1 MREIK
6 LFWEGLWDITE
17 QDTSPNISEAGGIL
31 MLLDARHT
39 PNKIGFD
46 TGTYRLL
53 ELCEVSNMHEAMQ
66 NKFAIQNWKKLC
78 TNRLLLKISKID
90 NASDRKE
97 ILMLLKGEADTP
109 DNLRISNI
117 GYKLPLKS
125 HYSSLVKEPA
135 V

>member
-17 QDTSPNISEAGGIL
+17 QDGSLNISEAGGIL

-46 TGTYRLL
+46 TGTYRLV
-53 ELCEVSNMHEAMQ
+53 ELCEVSNMHEALQ
-66 NKFAIQNWKKLC
+66 NKFTVQNWKRLC
-78 TNRLLLKISKID
+78 NNRLLLKISKID
-90 NASDRKE
+90 NPTDRKE
-97 ILMLLKGEADTP
+97 ILMLLKGSAEAP
-109 DNLRISNI
+109 DNLQIFNI
-117 GYKLPLKS
+117 GYKLPLKAQ
-125 HYSSLVKEPA
+125 YTPVLKEST

>member
-17 QDTSPNISEAGGIL
+17 HNGPLNISEAGGIL

-46 TGTYRLL
+46 TGSYRLL
-53 ELCEVSNMHEAMQ
+53 DLCEVSNMHDALQ
-66 NKFAIQNWKKLC
+66 NKYDIQNWKMLSS
-78 TNRLLLKISKID
+78 NRLLLKISKID
-90 NASDRKE
+90 SPNDRKQ
-97 ILMLLKGEADTP
+97 ILQLLKGSADAP
-109 DNLRISNI
+109 DDLRISNI
-117 GYKLPLKS
+117 GYKLPLRGQ
-125 HYSSLVKEPA
+125 YTAPLKESA

>member
-6 LFWEGLWDITE
+6 LFWEGLWDLTE
-17 QDTSPNISEAGGIL
+17 QETSLNISESGGIL

-53 ELCEVSNMHEAMQ
+53 DLCEVSNMQEALQ
-66 NKFAIQNWKKLC
+66 NKFAVQKWKTLSN
-78 TNRLLLKISKID
+78 NRLLLKISKID
-90 NASDRKE
+90 NQEDRKE
-97 ILMLLKGEADTP
+97 ILLLLKGSTEAP

-117 GYKLPLKS
+117 GYKLPLKGQ
-125 HYSSLVKEPA
+125 YTPVLKESA